1 MNTKKIIGL
10 LCWLLAF
17 AIPARFAL
25 LETEH
30 VENIPGLIAFVGF
43 VFLICL
49 RYFFVAPTLLALL
62 SAAGTLWAAF
72 LTSRRGG
79 D

>member
-43 VFLICL
+43 VFLIFIGYWL
-49 RYFFVAPTLLALL
+49 VD
-62 SAAGTLWAAF
+62 SSSDNKESHGH
-72 LTSRRGG
+72 
-79 D
+79 